1 MDRQSIPQT
10 TQLWEQGWMD
20 VQGQTDRQTDA
31 YLQLLKGIIHVG
43 DLVLLV
49 HGWLVAEEADNSAVG
64 EAKELHLLVVLA
76 GEGAALSPQDGIQG
90 EGAVALH
97 DVGQL
102 QAGGQRGLGEGA
114 AALGAVAG
122 TLRLLA
128 HPMLCDAA
136 ATEVVLA
143 AEAHRVLV
151 DAEADGAQQLI
162 LQAAGHGRGC
172 RGTLG
177 CKRGG

>member
-1 MDRQSIPQT
+1 M
-10 TQLWEQGWMD
+10 LF
-20 VQGQTDRQTDA
+20 
-31 YLQLLKGIIHVG
+31 
-43 DLVLLV
+43 V
-49 HGWLVAEEADNSAVG
+49 HSRLITEEADNGAVG
-64 EAKELHLLVVLA
+64 EAEELHLLVVLA
-76 GEGAALSPQDGIQG
+76 GEGAALSSQDGIQG

-122 TLRLLA
+122 ALRLLA

-136 ATEVVLA
+136 AAEVVLA

-172 RGTLG
+172 RGTAGLQKGVVEGVRVLQRGAG
-177 CKRGG
+177 CKRGAAVGL